1 MPPVPTSITRR
12 LHAYG
17 IGRTG
22 SLSKDRIDCLPA
34 VKASP
39 CLINRKL
46 FFLLVT
52 TWINLRT
59 M

>member
-22 SLSKDRIDCLPA
+22 SLSKGRIDCLPA

-39 CLINRKL
+39 CLINRKII
-46 FFLLVT
+46 FFACNNVD
-52 TWINLRT
+52 
-59 M
+59 